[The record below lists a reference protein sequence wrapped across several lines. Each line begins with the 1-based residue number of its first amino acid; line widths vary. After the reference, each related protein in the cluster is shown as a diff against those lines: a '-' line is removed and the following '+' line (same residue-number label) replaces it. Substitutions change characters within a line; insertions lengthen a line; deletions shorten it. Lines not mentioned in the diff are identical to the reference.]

1 MLLEKVKFGEQS
13 RYLTKLSFA
22 EIKKLKGK
30 MLLDTFS
37 KVRSVACNLHY
48 CGTLSM
54 EGGARQIKQHLP
66 LEEVSIP
73 SNSPYIRDLM
83 TYDKPTVFFMD
94 MEDVTQSIIYAYMY
108 IDPLKLRKIVL
119 FPGCLVLISEGICHP
134 LMFQEIREFR
144 CFAYQVNARLK
155 HPPLNRSE
163 KPASFVMKLAT
174 QTDKMIDAMEVL
186 ENLVMICRNVR
197 NGWSR

>member
-1 MLLEKVKFGEQS
+1 
-13 RYLTKLSFA
+13 
-22 EIKKLKGK
+22 

-54 EGGARQIKQHLP
+54 EEAARQIKQHLP

-119 FPGCLVLISEGICHP
+119 FSRLFSRLFSEGICHP
-134 LMFQEIREFR
+134 
-144 CFAYQVNARLK
+144 
-155 HPPLNRSE
+155 
-163 KPASFVMKLAT
+163 
-174 QTDKMIDAMEVL
+174 
-186 ENLVMICRNVR
+186 
-197 NGWSR
+197 